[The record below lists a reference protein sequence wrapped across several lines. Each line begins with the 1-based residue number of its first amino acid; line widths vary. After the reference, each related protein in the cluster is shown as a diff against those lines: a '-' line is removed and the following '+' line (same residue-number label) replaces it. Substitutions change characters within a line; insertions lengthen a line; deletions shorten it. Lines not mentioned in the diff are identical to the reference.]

1 LASSTEKEVLKV
13 VFKVS
18 KEVSKVS
25 ECFKK
30 NIVVSKRTLLFPKE
44 HCCYEKL
51 FVADFCVS
59 FTQAVLKT
67 PKFCPNLSK
76 KSESTVHF
84 SSFLVLRRK
93 SLQSQLSA

>member
-1 LASSTEKEVLKV
+1 MKLHNKYQYNLIYNLASSTKKEVLKV
-13 VFKVS
+13 VFKAS
-18 KEVSKVS
+18 KEISKVS

-44 HCCYEKL
+44 YCCYEKL

-67 PKFCPNLSK
+67 PN
-76 KSESTVHF
+76 
-84 SSFLVLRRK
+84 
-93 SLQSQLSA
+93 SLLLPFPEHNGHTKL